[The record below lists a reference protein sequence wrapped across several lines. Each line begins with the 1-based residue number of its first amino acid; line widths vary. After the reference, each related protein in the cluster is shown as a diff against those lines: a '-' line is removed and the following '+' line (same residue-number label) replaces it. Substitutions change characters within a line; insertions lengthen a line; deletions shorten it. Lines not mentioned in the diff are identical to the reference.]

1 MIIYLNIKGRV
12 FETDEPVKIE
22 EKWRWSHCCGPD
34 NYVAY
39 FDKAQ
44 NAEEK
49 RNGYYCRVLHREEGQ
64 ILNNAIWLKE
74 PDLKRA
80 KEIFYKDLVKRF
92 NKINKKFNEIIDEK
106 ERMEEA
112 D

>member
-1 MIIYLNIKGRV
+1 MTIYLNIKGRI
-12 FETDEPVKIE
+12 FETDKPVKIE
-22 EKWRWSHCCGPD
+22 EKRRWSICID

-39 FDKAQ
+39 FDKPQ

-49 RNGYYCRVLHREEGQ
+49 RNGYYCRTLHSDEGK
-64 ILNNAIWLKE
+64 ILNNSIWLEK

-80 KEIFYKDLVKRF
+80 KDIFYQDMLKRF
-92 NKINKKFNEIIDEK
+92 KKINKQFNEIIDEK

-112 D
+112 E